1 MDLEEQPQ
9 VVEIPW
15 LYRKYE
21 GGTQI
26 GCLDDIDY
34 ATMLEELEFK

>member
-1 MDLEEQPQ
+1 MDTEEQPQ
-9 VVEIPW
+9 VIEIPW

-21 GGTQI
+21 GVTQL

-34 ATMLEELEFK
+34 AAMLEELEFK